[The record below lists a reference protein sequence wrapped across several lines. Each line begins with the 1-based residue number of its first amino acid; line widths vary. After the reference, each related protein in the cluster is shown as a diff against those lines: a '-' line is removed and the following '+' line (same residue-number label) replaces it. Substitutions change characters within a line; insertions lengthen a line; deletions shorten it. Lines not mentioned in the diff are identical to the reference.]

1 MKASADD
8 HPRRDFVGRGLLINV
23 LRALHLIGVVGTGAA
38 VLGESSHSVASW
50 YVGLLFASGLLIAAL
65 DRWSDP
71 AYFNQLNGQLVLL
84 KLVILCV
91 VGWLAG
97 ISTMLF
103 WLVLVASAMMTHAPS
118 RLRHRKLF

>member
-1 MKASADD
+1 MKAGANG

-38 VLGESSHSVASW
+38 VLDASGNSMASW
-50 YVGLLFASGLLIAAL
+50 YVGLLFASGILIAAL
-65 DRWSDP
+65 DRWADP

-84 KLVILCV
+84 KLVVLCV

-97 ISTMLF
+97 ISAMLF
-103 WLVLVASAMMTHAPS
+103 WLVLVGSAMMTHAPS